1 MRETSFREMTVVKK
15 AWAFALLAWASM
27 CADASFAA
35 PVPLA
40 VVGDSDSHAYH
51 DRTQFTGEDGTRG
64 GAFHDTTWQWTEW
77 LHRLRGGEVDQGHW
91 GRSGSRRI
99 VAMVEEA
106 LGLPARTPEKED
118 FAYNFAVSGAVC
130 NDLMNIQRQV
140 PHLVQQMDEA
150 PAAWRGGIVVV
161 RIGVNS
167 FGQREHLDRL
177 AASADDPAVAAEI
190 DGCIDDV
197 RAAVS
202 YLHRHHPDTR
212 VVLVGIFDNANIG
225 ENVRRWSS
233 AREQANITRALDRY
247 DAALKAMAVRDPRIA
262 FFDDR
267 AWFAALWGGRDA
279 TARPAYKA
287 VRIGEDLVVTNTQ
300 GDAPCHAILS
310 DGHAGT
316 VWNALWAKALV
327 HVVNRRFGAGITPI
341 TSQELASRLGGDVLR
356 GSETCRAR

>member
-1 MRETSFREMTVVKK
+1 MRKRGWAVV
-15 AWAFALLAWASM
+15 LLVGSSVCAGAS
-27 CADASFAA
+27 SAA
-35 PVPLA
+35 PLRLA

-51 DRTQFTGEDGTRG
+51 DRKQFTGKDGSRG

-77 LHRLRGGEVDQGHW
+77 LHRLRGGAVDQGQW
-91 GRSGSRRI
+91 GRVGSRRI

-130 NDLMNIQRQV
+130 NDLMNVQRQV
-140 PHLVQQMDEA
+140 PHLVQQMDET
-150 PAAWRGGIVVV
+150 PAAWQDGIVVV

-167 FGQREHLDRL
+167 FGQREHLARL
-177 AASADDPAVAAEI
+177 AASADDPVVAAEI
-190 DGCIDDV
+190 DRCIDDV
-197 RAAVS
+197 RMAVS
-202 YLHRHHPDTR
+202 YLHRHHPETR

-233 AREQANITRALDRY
+233 PRELANITRALDRY
-247 DAALKAMAVRDPRIA
+247 DAALKTLAARDRRIA

-267 AWFAALWGGRDA
+267 AWFAALWGSRTPDG
-279 TARPAYKA
+279 RPAYRP
-287 VRIGEDLVVTNTQ
+287 VDVGGGFVVTNTQ
-300 GDAPCHAILS
+300 GDAPCHAILA

-327 HVVNRRFGAGITPI
+327 HVVNQRFAAGIPPI
-341 TSQELASRLGGDVLR
+341 TSKELASRLDSRALR
-356 GSETCRAR
+356 GSETCRSP